1 MKKLKIL
8 ILLLSFSI
16 NAQFNNDSTKIQR
29 FKLKIEISKIK
40 HEGNLYL
47 GIYNNAIDFNSR
59 DRSNDRVYYG
69 IKENV
74 KTGNHIIEIEL
85 NKGIYALKIYID
97 KNYNNKFDFN
107 IFGLPKEQY
116 GFSNDAMNLFGPPDF
131 EKALIKLNINKKIKI
146 NLR

>member
-1 MKKLKIL
+1 MNKLKVL

-16 NAQFNNDSTKIQR
+16 NAQFKNDSIQIQ
-29 FKLKIEISKIK
+29 KHTLEIEIFKIK
-40 HEGNLYL
+40 YEGNLYL
-47 GIYNNAIDFNSR
+47 AIYNNAIDFNSR
-59 DRSNDRVYYG
+59 DRSNDKIYYG

-74 KTGNHIIEIEL
+74 KKGNYIKKIRL
-85 NKGIYALKIYID
+85 NKGIYAVKVYID

-116 GFSNDAMNLFGPPDF
+116 GFSNDAMNLFGAPDF
-131 EKALIKLNINKKIKI
+131 EKALFKLNINKKINI